1 MAQFEK
7 GNPGGPGR
15 PIGSRNKAYAR
26 YDEIMRESTEEA
38 LRSIGAKATK
48 GDLPSARLVFGR
60 LWPRARG
67 QVVATGEVSVSPQP
81 CERMQPVTAFQRS
94 ATAPC
99 SAPPIVAR
107 KPCSIAL
114 TRLMRSSTCC
124 CVKSSGCASSSQ
136 TAQPPLGT
144 CGTSCPLITER
155 SAQTAP

>member
-99 SAPPIVAR
+99 SAMPPATHDR
-107 KPCSIAL
+107 SFEKSTLSKPGVCRSPLKSVL
-114 TRLMRSSTCC
+114 T
-124 CVKSSGCASSSQ
+124 
-136 TAQPPLGT
+136 P
-144 CGTSCPLITER
+144 
-155 SAQTAP
+155 